1 MIQNYL
7 KTAIR
12 YLIRNKLQSFINIL
26 GLAIGIASTILLVI
40 YIKHELSF
48 DTFHDDSDK
57 IARVISKSIRSGGH
71 EVIFPV
77 TLYEVADLTK
87 KKLPEVKS
95 ATHLFRANNFEV
107 SLEQEKK
114 GFFKGVYVGHGFFDV
129 FSFKLLKGD
138 RETSLG
144 EPNKIVL
151 TQSMAKQIF
160 KEDDPIGRTLQFNE
174 DEYTVSGIME
184 DFPPNSHLKF
194 DYLITIHSLDQDWL
208 SQMGNDFNTY
218 FRFNGSINED
228 LKNKAVKVVSA
239 YVNEMFEPH
248 GIKYEHFLQPL
259 EDIHLHSDYN
269 FDMSETGSIQY
280 IYIFSILAVFILG
293 IAILNYINLF
303 TASSQKRLKEVGIR
317 KVSGAFRR
325 MLMRQFLG
333 ESIMISFVSFL
344 IAMLLVESFIQDFS
358 YLVSADLRFDYS
370 GNILLLVGFFSMS
383 LLVGAISGIYPA
395 LFVSRQDPITI
406 LRGELSRGKKGNFFK
421 VLIVFVQFSIA
432 IALLAALIILYAQ
445 VNYMKHKDLGFDKE
459 QVVYLSA
466 LSPKVKSGYQ
476 TLKDELLKSPSIEAV
491 TASQSVPGYNRSGM
505 VIRLAEWPEEQAI
518 PCRENRVQPDY
529 VKTYGIE
536 MLQGRDFSGDLASD
550 KKGFILNEEAVKVL
564 GLENPLGEEIVV
576 WRTSGIVQ
584 GVMKNF
590 HFRSMHQEI
599 EPLVLSNN
607 VNWFASISVRLA
619 KGQID
624 DGLEYMKRVLE
635 EYDPDYTFRYN
646 FIDQDFERMYKRE
659 EKSNLLIL
667 IASVLAI
674 FIAMLGLFALTA
686 FSVNQRTK
694 EIGIR
699 KALGSKESEILILLL
714 KDYLKWVLLA
724 AVPGI
729 PLAYIFTK
737 QWLENFA
744 YSIKPELWM
753 FVLALLIA
761 LLIAVVTVISI
772 AIKHSRANPVDSLRY
787 E

>member
-1 MIQNYL
+1 MLQNYL
-7 KTAIR
+7 KTALR

-40 YIKHELSF
+40 FIKHEISF
-48 DTFHDDSDK
+48 DSFHDDSDK
-57 IARVISKSIRSGGH
+57 IVRVISKSVRSGGH

-77 TLYEVADLTK
+77 TLYEIADRTK
-87 KKLPEVKS
+87 EQLPEVES
-95 ATHLFRANNFEV
+95 ATHLFRPNNFEV
-107 SLEQEKK
+107 SMGGEKK
-114 GFFKGVYVGHGFFDV
+114 GFFKGAYASQSFFDV

-138 RETSLG
+138 IKTSLNG
-144 EPNKIVL
+144 PGKIVL
-151 TQSMAKQIF
+151 TKSMANQIF
-160 KEDDPIGRTLQFNE
+160 KDNDPVGQTLQFSE
-174 DEYTVSGIME
+174 EEYTVSAIME
-184 DFPPNSHLKF
+184 DFPANSHLKF
-194 DYLITIHSLDQDWL
+194 DYLIAITSLDQDWL
-208 SQMGNDFNTY
+208 KQMGNDFNTY
-218 FRFNGSINED
+218 LRFNCVLNEET
-228 LKNKAVKVVSA
+228 KSKAEKVVTS
-239 YVNEMFEPH
+239 YVNKMFEPH
-248 GIKYEHFLQPL
+248 GIKYEHFFQHLK
-259 EDIHLHSDYN
+259 DIHLHSNYN
-269 FDMSETGSIQY
+269 FDMAETGSIQY

-293 IAILNYINLF
+293 IAILNYVNLF

-317 KVSGAFRR
+317 KVSGAYRS
-325 MLMRQFLG
+325 MLIRQFLG
-333 ESIMISFVSFL
+333 ESVMISFVSFL
-344 IAMLLVESFIQDFS
+344 IAMLLVESFIGDFS
-358 YLVSADLRFDYS
+358 MLVSSDLRFDYAS
-370 GNILLLVGFFSMS
+370 NIPLLLVFFTMS

-395 LFVSRQDPITI
+395 LIVSRKDPITI
-406 LRGELSRGKKGNFFK
+406 LRGELSRGKRGNFFK
-421 VLIVFVQFSIA
+421 VIVVFIQFTIA
-432 IALLAALIILYAQ
+432 IALLSALIVLYAQ
-445 VNYMKHKDLGFDKE
+445 VHFMKNKHLGFDKE
-459 QVVYLSA
+459 QVVYLSS
-466 LSPKVKSGYQ
+466 LSPKVKNGYQ

-505 VIRLAEWPEEQAI
+505 VIRMAEWPEEEAI

-536 MLQGRDFSGDLASD
+536 MLRGRDFSADLASD

-576 WRTSGIVQ
+576 WQTKGIIQ

-607 VNWFASISVRLA
+607 VNWFATISIRLA

-624 DGLEYMKRVLE
+624 EGMEYLKEVVK
-635 EYDPDYTFRYN
+635 EYDPDYTFHYN

-659 EKSNLLIL
+659 EKSNALIL

-744 YSIKPELWM
+744 YSIKPAYWM
-753 FVLALLIA
+753 FLIA
-761 LLIAVVTVISI
+761 IIATVIIAAVTVISI
-772 AIKHSRANPVDSLRY
+772 AIKHSRANPVNALRY